1 MLFLMREQKQQGG
14 FSGDKI
20 YSQQFRFTK
29 EKQSVHSGTVG
40 FGSCV
45 PMVMLFRQQYFS
57 VPMLCLHWVTEQ

>member
-1 MLFLMREQKQQGG
+1 MLFLMQEQKQQGG
-14 FSGDKI
+14 FAGKND

-45 PMVMLFRQQYFS
+45 PMVMMFRQQ
-57 VPMLCLHWVTEQ
+57 

>member
-1 MLFLMREQKQQGG
+1 MYSLFQRKGNAVFDAG
-14 FSGDKI
+14 TKTAGDKI

-45 PMVMLFRQQYFS
+45 PMVMLFRQQ
-57 VPMLCLHWVTEQ
+57 

>member
-1 MLFLMREQKQQGG
+1 MLFLMQEQKQQGG
-14 FSGDKI
+14 FTGKND

-45 PMVMLFRQQYFS
+45 PMVMLFRQQ
-57 VPMLCLHWVTEQ
+57 